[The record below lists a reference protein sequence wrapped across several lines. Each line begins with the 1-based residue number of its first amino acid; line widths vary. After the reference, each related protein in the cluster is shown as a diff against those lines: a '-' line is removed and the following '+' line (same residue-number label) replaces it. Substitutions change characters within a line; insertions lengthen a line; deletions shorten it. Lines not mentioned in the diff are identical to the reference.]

1 MRAAALPF
9 LGQTVVHTVE
19 QHDAFVFQFMAG
31 GFGRASIT
39 LPPYGTILIGSL
51 DLLEIMPSGFPA
63 GPGTTAWWFVVPNLP
78 SLVGATINFQNVNL
92 VLPSGAWSMSNGI
105 EWVIGS

>member
-9 LGQTVVHTVE
+9 LGQTAVHTVE

-31 GFGRASIT
+31 GFGRASFT
-39 LPPYGTILIGSL
+39 LPPFGTILIGSL
-51 DLLEIMPSGFPA
+51 DLLEIMPGGFPA
-63 GPGTTAWWFVVPNLP
+63 GPGITAWSFVVPNLP

-105 EWVIGS
+105 EWVIGH